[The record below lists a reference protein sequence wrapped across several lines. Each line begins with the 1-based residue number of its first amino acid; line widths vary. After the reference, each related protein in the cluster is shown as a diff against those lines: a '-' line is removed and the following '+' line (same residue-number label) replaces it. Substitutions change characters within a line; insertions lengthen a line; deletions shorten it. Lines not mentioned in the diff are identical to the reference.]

1 MALLRIGKAWLAV
14 PLAAML
20 AACPP
25 PIYPPHRDDYDLAFA
40 KSYFSRTQGKLGPDS
55 ASLSLEQLYALYRY
69 GRERFHHP
77 PSVGSLLIERGEET
91 ARFLRPKLEQAQSLR
106 AVDAIL
112 TLLRGL
118 QRNGVY
124 DARRDRGYIALI
136 QREAA
141 EHDNKNGLLRDLADD
156 IATNSELPST
166 IGGWLEPLFSGND
179 DDFDEEFAENYC
191 EACDYRETMAEAGRL
206 PIDKLYALQ
215 RHNWDREWPRNF
227 NRYMARRGP
236 EAAAFYKQKLAVR
249 TSGEQLWVILSTL
262 ELMRDLGTY
271 DVAGDAELMRLAEA
285 AVGRLKGW
293 RKAETA
299 DILDR
304 LKSGAAHPFL
314 RVDER

>member
-1 MALLRIGKAWLAV
+1 MRPARSLLAPL
-14 PLAAML
+14 LAAML

-25 PIYPPHRDDYDLAFA
+25 PIYPRHRGDFDLAFA
-40 KSYFSRTQGKLGPDS
+40 KSYFSRHRGRDIAGRTD
-55 ASLSLEQLYALYRY
+55 LSLDQLYALYRFSR
-69 GRERFHHP
+69 GRMHHP
-77 PSVGSLLIERGEET
+77 PNVAGELVRRGAET
-91 ARFLRPKLEQAQSLR
+91 ARFLRPKLEQAPNGH

-112 TLLRGL
+112 TLLRAL
-118 QRNGVY
+118 QRDGRFDVRSDPAY
-124 DARRDRGYIALI
+124 VALI

-141 EHDNKNGLLRDLADD
+141 EHDGKAGRLRDLADD
-156 IATNSELPST
+156 IATDSDLPST
-166 IGGWLEPLFSGND
+166 IGGWLEPLFSGGD
-179 DDFDEEFAENYC
+179 SDFDEEFAEQYC
-191 EACDYRETMAEAGRL
+191 EGCDYRETIANADRL
-206 PIDKLYALQ
+206 TVDQLYALQ

-236 EAAAFYKQKLAVR
+236 EAAAFFKRKLAGR
-249 TSGEQLWVILSTL
+249 TSGEMLWVILSTL

-271 DVAGDAELMRLAEA
+271 DVGGDTELMRLAEA